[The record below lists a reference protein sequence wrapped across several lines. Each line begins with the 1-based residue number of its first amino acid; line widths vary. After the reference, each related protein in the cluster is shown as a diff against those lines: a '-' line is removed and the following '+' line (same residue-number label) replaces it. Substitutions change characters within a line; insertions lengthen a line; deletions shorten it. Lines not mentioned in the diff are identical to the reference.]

1 MTLLVHYSSTSG
13 FLFDLYQMD
22 ESGDEA
28 DDEGG
33 DESGDGTS
41 LKDSVPQI
49 KVNYT
54 LFPSSSLLS

>member
-1 MTLLVHYSSTSG
+1 
-13 FLFDLYQMD
+13 MD

-33 DESGDGTS
+33 DESDVTN

-54 LFPSSSLLS
+54 LFVL